1 MFKKPIFGA
10 VLYTFYTWRLGIF
23 IIKFTTI
30 FCFFPVLLAV
40 AVPTIGPFVGLIGAL
55 CFSLLGIVFPVVIE
69 VITYWDIG
77 FGPGNWLLY
86 KNASVFLFGVLAM
99 VFGSYLSILDIIKEY
114 TYSPVTDT
122 NSTSLL
128 NLTESAAKLLANA
141 TLATLADVN
150 V

>member
-1 MFKKPIFGA
+1 MAIG
-10 VLYTFYTWRLGIF
+10 TFHYQIY
-23 IIKFTTI
+23 KN

-99 VFGSYLSILDIIKEY
+99 VFGSYLSILDIIKVY

-122 NSTSLL
+122 NSSSLL
-128 NLTESAAKLLANA
+128 NLTESAVILWNCRQIRLLQ
-141 TLATLADVN
+141 LELM
-150 V
+150 

>member
-1 MFKKPIFGA
+1 MFKKLILGA
-10 VLYTFYTWRLGIF
+10 VELYYLTLAVGTFHYQIYNN
-23 IIKFTTI
+23 

-99 VFGSYLSILDIIKEY
+99 VFGSYLSILDIIKVY
-114 TYSPVTDT
+114 MYSPVTDT
-122 NSTSLL
+122 ISSSLL
-128 NLTESAAKLLANA
+128 NLTESAVKL
-141 TLATLADVN
+141 
-150 V
+150 